1 MRSPIL
7 SRVQE
12 KPILT
17 NKKHRQITIAILVI
31 IAVLSLYSLSRVDD
45 TLLDQPTAAERAAR
59 LRQDKEAA
67 ATWALFGFK

>member
-17 NKKHRQITIAILVI
+17 DKKHRQIAIAILVI

-45 TLLDQPTAAERAAR
+45 TLLDQPTKAEKAKMKREQKDVDAYNS
-59 LRQDKEAA
+59 
-67 ATWALFGFK
+67 LFRGK